1 MLSVLRWV
9 LGYRVSIGDL
19 LEIALWLAVPYLLIG
34 VGWAFLHP
42 DRVQQYEIMLS
53 QLPAGANLIAFG
65 LTVALWPVLLI
76 APVLCMT

>member
-1 MLSVLRWV
+1 MVNMLRRVLN
-9 LGYRVSIGDL
+9 YRVSVEDL
-19 LEIALWLAVPYLLIG
+19 IEIALWLAIPYLLIG

-42 DRVQQYEIMLS
+42 DRVQHYEALLS